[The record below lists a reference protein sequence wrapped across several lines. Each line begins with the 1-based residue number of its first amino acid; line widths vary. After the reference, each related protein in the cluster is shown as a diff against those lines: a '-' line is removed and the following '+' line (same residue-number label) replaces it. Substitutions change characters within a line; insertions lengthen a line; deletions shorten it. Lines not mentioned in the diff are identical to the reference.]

1 MNINAANALLKTL
14 EEPGAES
21 MIMLASSDPG
31 RLVAT
36 IRSRC
41 QQVDF
46 PTPDMQQSTEWLK
59 EQGVT
64 ENIELLLG
72 LVNAA
77 PLEALACA
85 KENRLQQ
92 RSEFIQQFLDLKTG
106 VQNPMQMADKWYK
119 HHPER
124 CLQWMMYW
132 VMDLIRLKSNPST
145 IRLINR
151 DAQQHL
157 QPLAKQL
164 DLKNLFSYLD
174 KLQGGAR
181 QLSTQVNVQLMMEDL
196 FITWIKTR

>member
-1 MNINAANALLKTL
+1 
-14 EEPGAES
+14 
-21 MIMLASSDPG
+21 MLASSDPG
-31 RLVAT
+31 RLTAT

-46 PTPDMQQSTEWLK
+46 HAPDIQQSKEWLK

-64 ENIELLLG
+64 DNFELLLS
-72 LVNAA
+72 LANAA
-77 PLEALACA
+77 PLEALASA
-85 KENRLQQ
+85 EENRLQQ

-106 VQNPMQMADKWYK
+106 IQNPMQMADKWYK
-119 HHPER
+119 NHPER

-132 VMDLIRLKSNPST
+132 VMDLIRIKSSQST
-145 IRLINR
+145 MRLINM

-157 QPLAKQL
+157 QPMAKQL
-164 DLKNLFSYLD
+164 DLKNLFCYLD
-174 KLQGGAR
+174 KLQQGAR